1 MKVEEAEL
9 SDGEDLIT
17 APEMVIQ
24 SEGLFEVQG
33 FKEDVNLVE
42 PLLLLSSF
50 MIVLRY
56 IELHLFHSKRF
67 ANRFAIDLST
77 NYEDL
82 NIKCVVNLFPR
93 LPMIVLIRSSFV

>member
-24 SEGLFEVQG
+24 SEGLFEVQS

-50 MIVLRY
+50 MMVLR
-56 IELHLFHSKRF
+56 
-67 ANRFAIDLST
+67 
-77 NYEDL
+77 
-82 NIKCVVNLFPR
+82 
-93 LPMIVLIRSSFV
+93 